1 MDKQPDKLW
10 SGRFERPTDE
20 AVEAYTSSIDIDRR
34 MVRED
39 IAGSIAHARMLATQ
53 GIIPAEDAERIVT
66 GLEAVLGEV
75 ERGEYVFDPSLEDVH
90 MNVEARLTA
99 LIGPEAAGKLH
110 TARSRNDQVALDVRL
125 FTLRAIE
132 ETVAGIRR
140 LQGALLDLAEKHLD
154 DVLPGYTHLQRAQPV
169 VLGHHFLAYVE
180 MLERDAGRFQDCA
193 RRTAVS
199 PLGSGAL
206 AGVPYALDREAVAAE
221 LGLPAI
227 SENSLDAVSDRDFVV
242 EYEAAAAI
250 CMMHLSRMAEE
261 IVLWSTPEFGFLTLD
276 DAFATGSSI
285 MPQKKNP
292 DVAELARGKTGRVYG
307 NLMAILTILKALPL
321 SYNRDLQEDKPGL
334 FDTVDTLTST
344 LDVMARMLPTITYHT
359 DRMRAVARAN
369 YALATDV
376 ADYLARKGLPFREAH
391 HAVGALVG
399 YAVKQGKELH
409 ELSLDEY
416 RRFSPLFEDDVRA
429 IDLGDSVNARDV
441 PGGTAVAQV
450 RSALERARARLEA
463 APVRMKDEGSKMYM

>member
-1 MDKQPDKLW
+1 MNDHSGKLW
-10 SGRFERPTDE
+10 GGRFDRPTDQ

-39 IAGSIAHARMLATQ
+39 ISGSIAHARMLGRQ
-53 GIIPAEDAERIVT
+53 GIIPKEDADAIVE
-66 GLEAVLGEV
+66 GLKRVLDEV
-75 ERGEYVFDPSLEDVH
+75 EQGEYVFDPSLEDVH
-90 MNVEARLTA
+90 MNVESRLTA
-99 LIGPEAAGKLH
+99 LIGAEAAGKLH

-125 FTLRAIE
+125 FTLHAASEVVDHLRW
-132 ETVAGIRR
+132 
-140 LQGALLDLAEKHLD
+140 LQRVLLDLAERHAD
-154 DVLPGYTHLQRAQPV
+154 DVVAGYTHLQRAQPV
-169 VLGHHFLAYVE
+169 TLGHHLLAYFE
-180 MLERDAGRFQDCA
+180 MFDRDAGRFRDGAA
-193 RRTAVS
+193 RIRVS

-206 AGVPYALDREAVAAE
+206 AGVPYPLDRQSVADE
-221 LGLPAI
+221 LGFAAV

-242 EYEAAAAI
+242 EFEATAAI

-261 IVLWSTPEFGFLTLD
+261 IVLWSTAEFGFITLD

-334 FDTVDTLTST
+334 FDTYDTLVST
-344 LDVMARMLPTITYHT
+344 LDVFTRMLPTITYHT
-359 DRMRAVARAN
+359 DRMRAVAKAN

-376 ADYLARKGLPFREAH
+376 ADYLAHKGLPFREAH
-391 HAVGALVG
+391 HVVGALVG
-399 YAVKQGKELH
+399 YAVKQGRELH

-416 RRFSPLFEDDVRA
+416 RQFSPMFEEDVRA
-429 IDLGDSVNARDV
+429 IDLSDSLNARDV
-441 PGGTAVAQV
+441 PGGTAPKQV
-450 RSALERARARLEA
+450 RAALARART
-463 APVRMKDEGSKMYM
+463 RIGSGR